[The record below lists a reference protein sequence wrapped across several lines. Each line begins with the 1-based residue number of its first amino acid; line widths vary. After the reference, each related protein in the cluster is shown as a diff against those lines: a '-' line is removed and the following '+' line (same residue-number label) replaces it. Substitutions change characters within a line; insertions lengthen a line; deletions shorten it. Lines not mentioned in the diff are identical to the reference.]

1 MTQTNPSKRG
11 APQGNQNARKHG
23 RRDADARHRDHL
35 DHQLY
40 CECRQ
45 LLRKIQE
52 DLRAVPC
59 NSKRPT
65 SAGKQNVGLGQR

>member
-1 MTQTNPSKRG
+1 MTQTTIPKGG
-11 APQGNQNARKHG
+11 APHGNKNAFKHG
-23 RRDADARHRDHL
+23 GRDADTRHRDHL

-52 DLRAVPC
+52 DLRAVPM
-59 NSKRPT
+59 
-65 SAGKQNVGLGQR
+65 Q

>member
-11 APQGNQNARKHG
+11 APRGNQNARKHG
-23 RRDADARHRDHL
+23 RRDADARCKDHE

-40 CECRQ
+40 CACRQ

-52 DLRAVPC
+52 DLRAVPM
-59 NSKRPT
+59 
-65 SAGKQNVGLGQR
+65 Q